1 MPKPYVMHRAGPA
14 DLDEVMALLNGRM
27 RWLHERGNEQ
37 WNTGRDFEATIID
50 SIDRRD
56 TWLLRDGDAFIGT
69 LTLTP
74 EGDPDFWTPEEL
86 RNPALYV
93 GKMASAVLR
102 RGKGLGRVLLLW
114 AQDWAAR
121 SGFDLLRWDVWRTND
136 KLQDYYKSIGGQYIR
151 TVHPGHR
158 WSGALFQIPAGPIAN
173 LSDDVVTHLPNPAD
187 HAAEEAFAGGDLS
200 SAPSEHR

>member
-1 MPKPYVMHRAGPA
+1 MTKPYVMHRAGPA
-14 DLDEVMALLNGRM
+14 DLDEVMALLNGRI
-27 RWLHERGNEQ
+27 RWLHERGSEQ

-50 SIDRRD
+50 SIGRRD

-69 LTLTP
+69 LT
-74 EGDPDFWTPEEL
+74 
-86 RNPALYV
+86 
-93 GKMASAVLR
+93 SAVLR

-158 WSGALFQIPAGPIAN
+158 WSGALFQIPTGPIAN